1 MDPAIARQWGRILRA
16 CSAVNVTT
24 LTLPFYQVRCAQ
36 TSTKYIFRLASC
48 VTRPAASCTLNRQR
62 RGRQP
67 QQVRRAHCFVS
78 VVIVTK
84 GTGSKWNSKSV
95 LLTTYRAYRPYAAC
109 IWIHLTSQVSSSPS
123 RVSRPTLILECAGH
137 TTTVDVLWGG
147 VPSIVTVRQ
156 SMGRC
161 CRCLRLECVAPDTLQ
176 PRCSIAAAGCRH
188 AVRYRQVKSTGI
200 ALQCML

>member
-24 LTLPFYQVRCAQ
+24 LTLPFHQVRCAQ
-36 TSTKYIFRLASC
+36 TSKKYVFRLAPC

-67 QQVRRAHCFVS
+67 PQVRRAHCFVPVVIFVS
-78 VVIVTK
+78 AVIVTK

-109 IWIHLTSQVSSSPS
+109 IWTRPTSQVSSSPS
-123 RVSRPTLILECAGH
+123 RVSLPTLILECAGH

-161 CRCLRLECVAPDTLQ
+161 CRAPLLAT
-176 PRCSIAAAGCRH
+176 
-188 AVRYRQVKSTGI
+188 
-200 ALQCML
+200 